1 MDAYSYLGLNETEKS
16 TLVVSKEYG
25 IQLETYSN
33 TFQNI
38 SALASWVKSVKDPLL
53 LTLDS
58 SNQNEIFNGKSL
70 VVLALVDPDANKT
83 KWSPALEAVVK
94 NWKSSER
101 SVIFVWL
108 DSIQHSGYV
117 ERVYSIKPTE
127 LPRLVIADPKT
138 SEFYNV
144 DAEGNPFIFEE
155 TKILSYLSDIMN
167 GKLAVNYTK
176 LILGS
181 INFWIFGHRSAQ
193 DD

>member
-1 MDAYSYLGLNETEKS
+1 MQSYT
-16 TLVVSKEYG
+16 
-25 IQLETYSN
+25 N

-38 SALASWVKSVKDPLL
+38 SALASWIKSVKDPLL

-83 KWSPALEAVVK
+83 KWSPALESVVK

-101 SVIFVWL
+101 SVLFVWL
-108 DSIQHSGYV
+108 DAILHSGYV

-138 SEFYNV
+138 SEYYNI
-144 DAEGNPFIFEE
+144 DSEGKPFIFDE
-155 TKILSYLSDIMN
+155 TKIHSYINDIMN
-167 GKLAVNYTK
+167 GKLSVNYID
-176 LILGS
+176 L
-181 INFWIFGHRSAQ
+181 NFRLNPLLDF
-193 DD
+193 